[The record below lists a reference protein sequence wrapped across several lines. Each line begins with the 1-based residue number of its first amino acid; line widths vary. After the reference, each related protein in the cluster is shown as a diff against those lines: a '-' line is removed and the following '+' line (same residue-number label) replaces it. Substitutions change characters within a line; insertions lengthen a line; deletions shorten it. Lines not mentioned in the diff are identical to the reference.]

1 MVNRNDHVIAQ
12 IVKSELAVCAVCYIA
27 VICGNTCLGR
37 HIALNAAD
45 GQTKETMNFAHPCR
59 VTRSKVFI
67 DGNNMHALAGECIK
81 IRGQRCNK
89 CFAFARS
96 HFGNSPLMQHDAAY
110 ELNIIMPLP
119 DGADGSLAN
128 NRKSFRQK
136 LIKRFAL
143 RQSFTEFHRLV
154 TQFRIGKFF
163 YSVLKCIYFFN
174 KRLYFLYLLRARVA
188 QQSVNKAH
196 LYTSVSFF
204 L

>member
-1 MVNRNDHVIAQ
+1 
-12 IVKSELAVCAVCYIA
+12 
-27 VICGNTCLGR
+27 
-37 HIALNAAD
+37 
-45 GQTKETMNFAHPCR
+45 
-59 VTRSKVFI
+59 
-67 DGNNMHALAGECIK
+67 
-81 IRGQRCNK
+81 
-89 CFAFARS
+89 
-96 HFGNSPLMQHDAAY
+96 MQHDTAY

-119 DGADGSLAN
+119 DGANGSLAN

-174 KRLYFLYLLRARVA
+174 KRLYFLYLLRTRVA